1 MDKNTVWGLVII
13 GVIMLGYSYLTK
25 PSDEDIK
32 ALRTRDSIAQVNK
45 VEKTRVAKEIK
56 MEQSIVPQQIL
67 ANDSTNTLKAYG
79 VFTDAVNKEEVFTT
93 LENKL
98 VKIKISN
105 KGGRIFSVELKKY
118 KTYEQ
123 KPLILWDGERN
134 DFGLSF
140 IANNQSVDT
149 QNLFFESKGS
159 SNADTKAVSMKLMA
173 GEGKYI
179 EYSYSLAE
187 DSYMIDFDINIV
199 NLDDIISRRSSDLTF
214 NWSIDVNRKE
224 KGVKFENQYTNVVY
238 RNSESEIET
247 LSSTG
252 EDEEK
257 SELNVKWFAFKQQFF
272 SSVLISKDEFKT
284 PKFKSVTNSDE
295 SLDLLKQFN
304 AEIAF
309 PYLGKANETYSMQFF
324 FGPNHYP
331 TLREYG
337 KEIDLHKIID
347 LGWPVIREI
356 NRFVVIPI
364 FNGLE
369 GFIGNYGIIILIL
382 TLIIKLALSPLTYK
396 SYLSTAKMK
405 VLKPQID
412 EINERI
418 PKDQAMERQQATM
431 ALYKK
436 AGVNPLGGCLPML
449 VQMPILFAMF
459 RFFPAS
465 IELRQQPFLWADDLS
480 AYDSI
485 FDLGF
490 NIPFYGDHIS
500 LFCILMAA
508 TNIIYTGMNNQMQSS
523 QQMPGMKVMMY
534 FMPIMFLG
542 MFNNYASGLSYYY
555 FIATLFTVI
564 QTWAIRKYLVDDKKV
579 LAKIEDN
586 KKKPV
591 TKSKFQKRLEDAAR
605 QRASKR

>member
-1 MDKNTVWGLVII
+1 MDKNTVWGLIII
-13 GVIMLGYSYLTK
+13 GVIMFGFSYFTR
-25 PSDEDIK
+25 PSEEEIN
-32 ALRTRDSIAQVNK
+32 ALRTRDSIAQVQK
-45 VEKTRVAKEIK
+45 ITEKAIVKDLKLKEAVVPV
-56 MEQSIVPQQIL
+56 QIVS
-67 ANDSTNTLKAYG
+67 ADSTNISKAYG
-79 VFTDAVNKEEVFTT
+79 VFTDAVNKEEKFSV
-93 LENKL
+93 LENDL
-98 VKIKISN
+98 VKIKFTN
-105 KGGRIFSVELKKY
+105 KGGRVYSVEIKNY
-118 KTYEQ
+118 KTYDS
-123 KPLILWDGERN
+123 KPLILWDGDDN
-134 DFGLSF
+134 DFGLQF
-140 IANNQSVDT
+140 TANAQSVDT
-149 QNLFFESKGS
+149 QNLFFTADNS
-159 SNADTKAVSMKLMA
+159 SDSKAVSMKLNA
-173 GEGKYI
+173 SDNQYI
-179 EYSYSLAE
+179 EYKYTLAD
-187 DSYMIDFDINIV
+187 DSYMLDFDINVV
-199 NLDDIISRRSSDLTF
+199 NLDNIISRRTKDLAF
-214 NWSIDVNRKE
+214 NWTVELNRKE
-224 KGVKFENQYTNVVY
+224 KGVKFENQYTNIVY
-238 RNSESEIET
+238 RNAEEDIET
-247 LSSTG
+247 LSATG
-252 EDEEK
+252 EDDEK
-257 SELNVKWFAFKQQFF
+257 TEGKVKWFAFKQQFF
-272 SSVLISKDEFKT
+272 SSVLIAKSDFNA
-284 PKFKSVTNSDE
+284 PSFKSVANSDE
-295 SLDLLKQFN
+295 TLALLKTFN
-304 AEIAF
+304 AEILF
-309 PYLGKANETYSMQFF
+309 PYEGKANESYQMQFF

-337 KEIDLHKIID
+337 KDIDLHKIID
-347 LGWPVIREI
+347 LGWPIIREI

-418 PKDQAMERQQATM
+418 PKDKAMERQQATM

-465 IELRQQPFLWADDLS
+465 IELRQQSFLWAEDLS
-480 AYDSI
+480 SYDSI
-485 FDLGF
+485 YDLGF

-508 TNIIYTGMNNQMQSS
+508 TNIIYTSMNNQMQSS

-555 FIATLFTVI
+555 FIATLFTVL
-564 QTWAIRKYLVDDKKV
+564 QTWAIRKYLVDDEKV

-586 KKKPV
+586 KKKTV
-591 TKSKFQKRLEDAAR
+591 KKSKFQQKLEDVAR
-605 QRASKR
+605 QRANKR